1 MSKFEPPQQ
10 LSSRLL
16 NDAGMIKACRER
28 DFSQIFRLMRRAG
41 MYPALIARRCELT
54 PSRVGEVI
62 QGQRVIKDMGV
73 IERVADGLR
82 IPGHMLGLVRREWED
97 GSAGPA
103 PPGAS
108 SGGGLPEAFGV
119 DDGLWVESEGDDLTD
134 PEFVCSLIQS
144 QLPQHYKSAN
154 YFGAR
159 QPLATVL
166 HHAQTIMRLL
176 ETANGSSRQE
186 LLTMGSR
193 IAEFLGWLY
202 QDLGNVRAAAY
213 WSDRSMEWAQEAADD
228 HMQSYVLFR
237 KSNQAASQLSP
248 ERAIGLARAAQRV
261 PGLTSEI
268 TALAAQQEA
277 VGYALQGNPKAALAK
292 FDEAHEMAA
301 QSRPNDPMGTLDT
314 SYCTPAYVEIQRANC
329 WIDLGEPLRA
339 IQLFEAE
346 IAALPQ
352 IYRNDRSVYFARLAR
367 AYAKAGEP
375 ERGSEAATKALA
387 IVSQTGSA
395 RTLAE
400 LASVAQA
407 VESQRNL
414 PTVATFAERLQIVRD
429 QLAV

>member
-1 MSKFEPPQQ
+1 
-10 LSSRLL
+10 
-16 NDAGMIKACRER
+16 MIKACRER

-62 QGQRVIKDMGV
+62 EGQRVVKDMSV

-82 IPGHMLGLVRREWED
+82 IPGHMLGLARREWE
-97 GSAGPA
+97 
-103 PPGAS
+103 GAS
-108 SGGGLPEAFGV
+108 TGPVPPDGELTEAFPV
-119 DDGLWVESEGDDLTD
+119 DDGLRVMSEGDDEPTD

-144 QLPQHYKSAN
+144 QLPLHYKSAN

-159 QPLATVL
+159 QPFATVH
-166 HHAQTIMRLL
+166 HHARTITRLL

-193 IAEFLGWLY
+193 TAEFLGWLY
-202 QDLGNVRAAAY
+202 QDLGNVRTAAY

-237 KSNQAASQLSP
+237 KSNQAASQLSS

-277 VGYALQGNPKAALAK
+277 VGYALQGNPRAALAK

-301 QSRPNDPMGTLDT
+301 QSSPNGPMGTLDT
-314 SYCTPAYVEIQRANC
+314 SYCTLAYVEIQRANC
-329 WIDLGEPLRA
+329 WIDLGEPHRA

-375 ERGSEAATKALA
+375 RHRQPL
-387 IVSQTGSA
+387 
-395 RTLAE
+395 RT
-400 LASVAQA
+400 AQGRP
-407 VESQRNL
+407 VPRLHPDSGPRPL
-414 PTVATFAERLQIVRD
+414 PYHRE
-429 QLAV
+429 

>member
-1 MSKFEPPQQ
+1 MPKSEPPQQ
-10 LSSRLL
+10 LPSRLL
-16 NDAGMIKACRER
+16 NDAEMIKVCRER
-28 DFSQIFRLMRRAG
+28 DFSRIFRLMRRAG

-82 IPGHMLGLVRREWED
+82 IPGRMLGLARREWED
-97 GSAGPA
+97 SSSGPA

-108 SGGGLPEAFGV
+108 TGAPEAFAV
-119 DDGLWVESEGDDLTD
+119 DDGLWVASEGDDLTD
-134 PEFVCSLIQS
+134 PEFVCALIQS
-144 QLPQHYKSAN
+144 QLPLHYKSAN

-159 QPLATVL
+159 QPLGTVL
-166 HHAQTIMRLL
+166 HHAQTITRLF

-193 IAEFLGWLY
+193 TAEFLGWLY

-213 WSDRSMEWAQEAADD
+213 WSDRSMDWSQEAADD

-237 KSNQAASQLSP
+237 KSNQAASQLRP
-248 ERAIGLARAAQRV
+248 ERVIGLARAAQRV
-261 PGLTSEI
+261 PGLTPQI
-268 TALAAQQEA
+268 TSLAAQQEA

-301 QSRPNDPMGTLDT
+301 QSKPNDPTSTLDT
-314 SYCTPAYVEIQRANC
+314 SYCTPAYIEIQRANC
-329 WIDLGEPLRA
+329 WTDLGEPLRA

-346 IAALPQ
+346 IAALPEV
-352 IYRNDRSVYFARLAR
+352 YRNDRGVYFARLAR

-375 ERGSEAATKALA
+375 ERGSETATKALA

-414 PTVATFAERLQIVRD
+414 PSVATFAERLQIVRD